1 VAGRDAQEPVRRDR
15 ESEPALT
22 SGVARLGV
30 TVGDPAGIGPE
41 VVAAAL
47 REIPPERAHLCVYGD
62 VEAVAAAGGPL
73 AAAELHP
80 FQSARVEPG
89 RPDPRAAEGVIE
101 AVRAATRDCLA
112 GALDALVTAPLSK
125 DVIARAGYAYPGHTE
140 LIEEVAG
147 RGRAVML
154 LVGGSLRVALAT
166 IHCALR
172 EVPARLAAA
181 GLDEILR
188 VLDTDLRRRFAV
200 PAPRIAVCGLNPHA
214 GEAGR
219 FGDEEARLIAPAV
232 ERARAAGLEVRGPFS
247 ADSLF
252 ARAVRGEF
260 DAVLAMYHDQGLGPL
275 KTHAFG
281 RAVNVTLGLP
291 LIRTSVDHGTAF
303 DIAGRGLADPGSL
316 LEAIDLA
323 LALSRNERRAARA
336 KGG

>member
-1 VAGRDAQEPVRRDR
+1 
-15 ESEPALT
+15 
-22 SGVARLGV
+22 V

-47 REIPPERAHLCVYGD
+47 RAPPPRAQLCVYGD

-73 AAAELHP
+73 AGAELHP

-89 RPDPRAAEGVIE
+89 RPDPRAAQGIVE
-101 AVRAATRDCLA
+101 AVRGAARDCLS
-112 GALDALVTAPLSK
+112 GRLDALVTAPLSK

-140 LIEEVAG
+140 LLEEVAG
-147 RGRAVML
+147 SGRAVML
-154 LVGGSLRVALAT
+154 LVGGALRVALAT
-166 IHCALR
+166 VHCALR
-172 EVPARLAAA
+172 EVPGRISSA
-181 GLDEILR
+181 GLEEILG
-188 VLDTDLRRRFAV
+188 VLDADLRRRFAL

-219 FGDEEARLIAPAV
+219 FGDEDARLIAPAV
-232 ERARAAGLEVRGPFS
+232 ERARAGGVDARGPFA

-252 ARAVRGEF
+252 ARAARGEF

-303 DIAGRGLADPGSL
+303 DIAGRGVADPGSM
-316 LEAIDLA
+316 LEAVDLA
-323 LALSRNERRAARA
+323 IALCRNER
-336 KGG
+336 GGGT

>member
-1 VAGRDAQEPVRRDR
+1 VTDH
-15 ESEPALT
+15 AL
-22 SGVARLGV
+22 RIGV

-47 REIPPERAHLCVYGD
+47 RATDTRRARLCVYGD
-62 VEAVAAAGGPL
+62 VEAVARAGGAL
-73 AAAELHP
+73 GAAELHA
-80 FQSARVEPG
+80 FRSAAVEPG
-89 RPDPRAAEGVIE
+89 RPDPRAAAGVIE
-101 AVRAATRDCLA
+101 AVRSAARDCME
-112 GALDALVTAPLSK
+112 GRLDALVTAPLSK
-125 DVIARAGYAYPGHTE
+125 DVIARAGFAYPGHTE
-140 LIEEVAG
+140 LLEETAG

-154 LVGGSLRVALAT
+154 LVGGALRVALAT

-172 EVPARLAAA
+172 EVPARLERTD
-181 GLDEILR
+181 LDEILR
-188 VLDTDLRRRFAV
+188 VLDGDLRRRFAL

-219 FGDEEARLIAPAV
+219 FGDEDARLIAPAV
-232 ERARAAGLEVRGPFS
+232 ERARAAGSDARGPFA

-252 ARAVRGEF
+252 ARALRGEF

-303 DIAGRGLADPGSL
+303 DIAGRGLADPGSM
-316 LEAIDLA
+316 LEAVDLA
-323 LALSRNERRAARA
+323 IALCENERSAAR
-336 KGG
+336 